1 LKNRNLYLVIF
12 GVSGSGK
19 TLMGKMLAKNLGI
32 EFIEGDDFHSLANVE
47 KMKSGHPL
55 TDADRMPW
63 LHILK
68 NEIQKR
74 ITNNKDFV
82 LSCSALKIE
91 YRDILRKAGN
101 IRFLFL
107 NVSENVVS
115 GRLMHRKAH
124 FMPPSLLHSQI
135 ETLERPQ
142 KTEKDIIVV
151 NASQSPQKVLDD
163 ILAGLS

>member
-63 LHILK
+63 LHILN
-68 NEIQKR
+68 NEIQNR
-74 ITNNKDFV
+74 ITQKKD
-82 LSCSALKIE
+82 
-91 YRDILRKAGN
+91 
-101 IRFLFL
+101 
-107 NVSENVVS
+107 
-115 GRLMHRKAH
+115 
-124 FMPPSLLHSQI
+124 
-135 ETLERPQ
+135 
-142 KTEKDIIVV
+142 
-151 NASQSPQKVLDD
+151 
-163 ILAGLS
+163 